1 MEKKDILES
10 FLLDKR
16 QEDLL
21 EEYIFRLKKYNSHTN
36 LVGKST
42 LLNPWVSHILDSLQ
56 ILNFIENRSL
66 SILDMGTGAG
76 FPGNILSI
84 SGCKNITLIDSN
96 GKKIKFL
103 ELVKKEMDLKT
114 NIVLGRIENFRNV
127 KYDIIISRA
136 LASLDKLISYSQKF
150 IKKNTVLIFL
160 KGKTVNEEVLQAKK
174 KWTFQL
180 SEHQSIS
187 DLRGKVLIIK
197 NIKKNDK
204 NNSYS

>member
-66 SILDMGTGAG
+66 SIFDMGTGAG